1 MIISIQSFI
10 LSPIYLGFA
19 KEVCGASDTKL
30 RGEVVLEY
38 YDAEAMQ

>member
-1 MIISIQSFI
+1 MSLFE
-10 LSPIYLGFA
+10 LYETDVYLGSA
-19 KEVCGASDTKL
+19 EKVCGASDTKP